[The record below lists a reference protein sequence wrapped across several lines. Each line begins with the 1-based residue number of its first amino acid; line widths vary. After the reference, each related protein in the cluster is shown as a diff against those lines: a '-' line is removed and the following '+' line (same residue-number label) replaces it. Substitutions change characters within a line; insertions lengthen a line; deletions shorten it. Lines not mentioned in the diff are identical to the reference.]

1 MEMKENEYL
10 MAEPP
15 LMISSALAKLIGLN
29 KSIILRQLHCLLEEN
44 EINENILK
52 DRKTWCRKTYREWE
66 EQFPFWNI
74 QTIQKIILSLEK
86 DGIVISANFNQLKV
100 DKTKWYTI
108 DYKKLATI
116 LKRYLPVYFNKQ

>member
-29 KSIILRQLHCLLEEN
+29 KSIILRQLHCLLGEN

-74 QTIQKIILSLEK
+74 QTIRKIILSLEK
-86 DGIVISANFNQLKV
+86 DGIVISANFNQLKG

-116 LKRYLPVYFNKQ
+116 LKRYRPVYFNKQ